1 MCVCVCI
8 YVRVYLCV
16 HVLQIS
22 SPKIRVTVMRNASA
36 NHECFSWKTISNN
49 INDHDMTRIRWLRS
63 HDEISWTEINSF
75 SLSVV
80 MTDSLSTTAI
90 LNRNIVRQ
98 LDNR

>member
-1 MCVCVCI
+1 MCICACISVCA
-8 YVRVYLCV
+8 CV
-16 HVLQIS
+16 PNIFTEDQS
-22 SPKIRVTVMRNASA
+22 NCYENASA

-63 HDEISWTEINSF
+63 HDEISWTEINS
-75 SLSVV
+75 SWLSAS